1 MRPAII
7 RHESPA
13 TTPQETSSRSAGA
26 SRSADR
32 RRTSGGRPPVDATNI
47 RSVSIERPSVRLIDR
62 SDAPAWYPR
71 QISAF
76 SCIVNAD
83 RTIITTPVLHEQ
95 S

>member
-1 MRPAII
+1 MRCPII

-13 TTPQETSSRSAGA
+13 TTPREISSRSAGA

-32 RRTSGGRPPVDATNI
+32 RGTSGGRPPVDATNI

-83 RTIITTPVLHEQ
+83 RTITTIPVVHEQ